1 MPPPGYRPPGYGQ
14 QPGHRPQPRYGQ
26 QPGFR
31 PGYGQ
36 QPAYGAPQ
44 GYPPPGYRP
53 GMPAP
58 MPYGPPGRPPQR
70 PRKRGGGLLA
80 LALVVIV
87 LVAGGLV
94 LNAVRHVGLDDNAG
108 GPNPSMTFS
117 NDDGG
122 SGSAETA
129 NNPLLTDPNA
139 TLIPARCA
147 YSPWSTQVEVARKFF
162 ETAAG
167 CLESAWQPV
176 LAAADLPFTAP
187 TVSVTASTAGVTT
200 PCTGSTTNFAAFYCP
215 ANKTIYMPI
224 SQLQTDLFK
233 DNWVVYLSVFAHEY
247 GHHVQAMS
255 GILRKANAERV
266 DAGTRS
272 DRGLELS
279 RRVELQA
286 QCFNGMYVGS
296 SNSGGSLTSAQ
307 ITLAKR
313 DANGRGD
320 APSDSRDHG
329 TPENSGNWFE
339 LGLDKNRTSQC
350 NTFTA
355 SAKSVS

>member
-1 MPPPGYRPPGYGQ
+1 
-14 QPGHRPQPRYGQ
+14 
-26 QPGFR
+26 
-31 PGYGQ
+31 
-36 QPAYGAPQ
+36 
-44 GYPPPGYRP
+44 
-53 GMPAP
+53 MPAP

-70 PRKRGGGLLA
+70 PRKRGGGGLLA
-80 LALVVIV
+80 LLVVVIV

-94 LNAVRHVGLDDNAG
+94 LNAARSVVDDPSAG
-108 GPNPSMTFS
+108 PDPSLTFPS
-117 NDDGG
+117 DGT
-122 SGSAETA
+122 SASAETA
-129 NNPLLTDPNA
+129 NNPLLTDTDA
-139 TLIPARCA
+139 TLVPARCS
-147 YSPWSTQVEVARKFF
+147 YSPWGTQVETARKFF
-162 ETAAG
+162 DSAAD
-167 CLESAWQPV
+167 CLESAWKPV
-176 LAAADLPFTAP
+176 LAEADLPFEPP
-187 TVSVTASTAGVTT
+187 TVNVSANTTGITT

-296 SNSGGSLTSAQ
+296 SADAGSLTNSQ
-307 ITLAKR
+307 ITIAKR

-329 TPENSGNWFE
+329 TPENSGDWFE
-339 LGLDKNRTSQC
+339 LGLEKNLTSRC

-355 SAKSVS
+355 SADSVE

>member
-1 MPPPGYRPPGYGQ
+1 
-14 QPGHRPQPRYGQ
+14 
-26 QPGFR
+26 
-31 PGYGQ
+31 
-36 QPAYGAPQ
+36 
-44 GYPPPGYRP
+44 
-53 GMPAP
+53 MPAP

-70 PRKRGGGLLA
+70 PRKRGGGGLLA
-80 LALVVIV
+80 LLLVVIV
-87 LVAGGLV
+87 LVTGGLV
-94 LNAVRHVGLDDNAG
+94 LNAVRQVGVDDSAA
-108 GPNPSMTFS
+108 GPNPSNTYPTEG
-117 NDDGG
+117 NAT
-122 SGSAETA
+122 GSAETA
-129 NNPLLTDPNA
+129 SNPLLTDPDA

-147 YSPWSTQVEVARKFF
+147 YSPWSTQVDAARKFF
-162 ETAAG
+162 ESAAT
-167 CLESAWQPV
+167 CLESAWKPV
-176 LAAADLPFTAP
+176 LADADLPFQP
-187 TVSVTASTAGVTT
+187 PVVNVSASTAGVTT

-286 QCFNGMYVGS
+286 QCFDGMYLGS
-296 SNSGGSLTSAQ
+296 SASGGSLTNSQ
-307 ITLAKR
+307 ITIAKR

-329 TPENSGNWFE
+329 TTENSGNWFE
-339 LGLDKNRTSQC
+339 LGVDKNRAFQC

-355 SAKSVS
+355 PSSAVS

>member
-1 MPPPGYRPPGYGQ
+1 
-14 QPGHRPQPRYGQ
+14 
-26 QPGFR
+26 
-31 PGYGQ
+31 
-36 QPAYGAPQ
+36 
-44 GYPPPGYRP
+44 
-53 GMPAP
+53 
-58 MPYGPPGRPPQR
+58 MPYGPPGRAPQR
-70 PRKRGGGLLA
+70 PRKRGGGGLLA
-80 LALVVIV
+80 LLVVVIV

-94 LNAVRHVGLDDNAG
+94 LNAARSVVDDPSAG
-108 GPNPSMTFS
+108 PDPSLTFPS
-117 NDDGG
+117 DDT
-122 SGSAETA
+122 SASAETA
-129 NNPLLTDPNA
+129 NNPLLTDTDA
-139 TLIPARCA
+139 TLVPARCS
-147 YSPWSTQVEVARKFF
+147 YSPWGTQVETARKFF
-162 ETAAG
+162 DSAAD
-167 CLESAWQPV
+167 CLESAWKPV
-176 LAAADLPFTAP
+176 LAEADLPFEPP
-187 TVSVTASTAGVTT
+187 TVNVSANTTGITT

-296 SNSGGSLTSAQ
+296 SADAGSLTNSQ
-307 ITLAKR
+307 ITIAKR

-329 TPENSGNWFE
+329 TPENSGDWFE
-339 LGLDKNRTSQC
+339 LGLEQNLTSRC

-355 SAKSVS
+355 SADSVE

>member
-1 MPPPGYRPPGYGQ
+1 
-14 QPGHRPQPRYGQ
+14 
-26 QPGFR
+26 
-31 PGYGQ
+31 
-36 QPAYGAPQ
+36 
-44 GYPPPGYRP
+44 
-53 GMPAP
+53 MPAP

-80 LALVVIV
+80 LLIVVVV

-94 LNAVRHVGLDDNAG
+94 LNAVRTVALDDAAD
-108 GPNPSMTFS
+108 GPNPTHTFDS
-117 NDDGG
+117 DGPAG
-122 SGSAETA
+122 VAETA
-129 NNPLLTDPNA
+129 TNPLLTDTDA
-139 TLIPARCA
+139 TLLPADCD
-147 YSPWSTQVEVARKFF
+147 YSPWSTDVDTARTFF

-167 CLESAWQPV
+167 CLESAWKPV
-176 LAAADLPFTAP
+176 LAEVDLPFQPP
-187 TVSVTASTAGVTT
+187 TLNVSASTAGITT
-200 PCTGSTTNFAAFYCP
+200 PCTGTTTNFAAFYCP

-272 DRGLELS
+272 ARGLELS

-286 QCFNGMYVGS
+286 QCFNGMYLGS
-296 SNSGGSLTSAQ
+296 SAQGGSLSNAQ
-307 ITLAKR
+307 ISLAKR

-320 APSDSRDHG
+320 AASDSRDHG

-339 LGLDKNRTSQC
+339 QGVERNLTAQC
-350 NTFTA
+350 NTFSA
-355 SAKSVS
+355 SANSVS